1 MPANYY
7 RIDLRIP
14 PELSIELEKF
24 QREVYEQTGKKKSKA
39 FLIREMMKEFLEKAS
54 SSCIPKTK
62 KS

>member
-14 PELSIELEKF
+14 PELSIELEKL
-24 QREVYEQTGKKKSKA
+24 QKEVYEQTGKKKSKA
-39 FLIREMMKEFLEKAS
+39 FLIREMMKEFLEKSS
-54 SSCIPKTK
+54 SSCIPQTK